1 MNIKPTERKK
11 KKKKKSPNQRASIRP
26 TTTTNLAIPTN
37 EPSRTQHPP
46 ASSEIPIEKATLLW
60 PDFGIE
66 KTDNDIGVVIRIRP
80 ETALV
85 PKAEKLRRRSG
96 VKLATA
102 GLEHD
107 ED

>member
-1 MNIKPTERKK
+1 MTFGEKLSSDQLPVTVLNREFLSGLTSSLPPRR
-11 KKKKKSPNQRASIRP
+11 N
-26 TTTTNLAIPTN
+26 
-37 EPSRTQHPP
+37 RT
-46 ASSEIPIEKATLLW
+46 EIPIEKATLLW
-60 PDFGIE
+60 PDFSIE

-85 PKAEKLRRRSG
+85 PKVEKLRRPSG

-102 GLEHD
+102 VLEHG